1 MMNLFKRSLI
11 TNSSSRGVLRR
22 GATII
27 FYRAT
32 RVSITMKKTQSAG
45 GVVLNAKGE
54 VLVVNQ
60 NWDSWSLPKGHI
72 DPGEDALGAARREI
86 YEESGLTNL
95 TLVRDLGSYKRY
107 KISLD
112 GGDDT
117 SELKTI
123 HMFLFT
129 TDQEK
134 LEPIDPGNP
143 EARWLKKSE
152 VASLLTHQKD
162 KEFFQGI
169 VGGLKNGPT
178 T

>member
-1 MMNLFKRSLI
+1 
-11 TNSSSRGVLRR
+11 
-22 GATII
+22 
-27 FYRAT
+27 
-32 RVSITMKKTQSAG
+32 
-45 GVVLNAKGE
+45 VLNARGE

-60 NWDSWSLPKGHI
+60 NWNSWSLPKGHI
-72 DPGEDALGAARREI
+72 DPGEDALGAAKREI

-95 TLVRDLGSYKRY
+95 TLVRELGSYQRY
-107 KISLD
+107 KISLE

-134 LEPIDPGNP
+134 LTPIDPRNP

-152 VASLLTHQKD
+152 VADLLTHRKD
-162 KEFFQGI
+162 KEFFQSVI
-169 VGGLKNGPT
+169 DTL
-178 T
+178 